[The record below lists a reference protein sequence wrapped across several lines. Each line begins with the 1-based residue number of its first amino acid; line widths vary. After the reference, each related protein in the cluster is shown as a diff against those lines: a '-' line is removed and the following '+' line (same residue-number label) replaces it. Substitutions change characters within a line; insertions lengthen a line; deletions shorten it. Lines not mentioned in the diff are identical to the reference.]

1 MPVVTIRGS
10 LGSGAPEIG
19 RQVAG
24 LLHADFVDREIIAKV
39 AARLNRQEQDVMAK
53 EMPPSTVLGRI
64 AEALERTL
72 PFGVGFE
79 GAYLTA
85 WEIPLNDA
93 RYFQALESVV
103 KELAR
108 NRSIVIQG
116 RGSQFILKD
125 DPKAL
130 HVLVVAP
137 REARLK
143 RVMQDLKL
151 DLETAKQEIARF
163 DNSSRQF
170 VKRYFKAELEDPVHY
185 DLVINS
191 ERLSFQAATSLV
203 VDALSLKDQTKGA
216 QS

>member
-1 MPVVTIRGS
+1 
-10 LGSGAPEIG
+10 
-19 RQVAG
+19 
-24 LLHADFVDREIIAKV
+24 
-39 AARLNRQEQDVMAK
+39 MAK
-53 EMPPSTVLGRI
+53 EMPPSTLLGHI

-79 GAYLTA
+79 GAYLPA

-93 RYFQALESVV
+93 RYFQARESVV

-108 NRSIVIQG
+108 NPSIVILA
-116 RGSQFILKD
+116 RGSHFILRD

-130 HVLVVAP
+130 HVMVVAP
-137 REARLK
+137 MEVRLK

-151 DLETAKQEIARF
+151 DQAMAKREIARF
-163 DNSSRQF
+163 DKSGREFS
-170 VKRYFKAELEDPVHY
+170 KRYYKTELEDPVYY

-191 ERLSFQAATSLV
+191 ERFSFDTAASMIVEALSF
-203 VDALSLKDQTKGA
+203 KDRAKGA